1 MPLMLVSKLYAA
13 QYRLRQHLTGW
24 WWSIR
29 HARQPAHE
37 LDCAPRRVLFVLT
50 GLLGDSVMCTPV
62 IAAARQLWPESK
74 IVLLG
79 RLQNLELLAA
89 CPHIDEFIE
98 ATAIPFTLTKRKDIS
113 VLAAKLRASHFDLAI
128 ILLGDQF
135 AHLLAKVGIPIR
147 VGVKEHPLAPCLTH
161 HYSIG
166 SPRTWGPD
174 ERLGAL
180 RCLGYKVESV
190 KPRLW
195 VDQDARESVSR
206 KLRSLGVEAGER
218 YIVLHPFGSE
228 KRQWWPL
235 NRAALLAQTM
245 FHELGLKTLLI
256 GGPEVRGAIHQNLPA
271 CLLDSIGRLSV
282 KELLAVIERAEL
294 VVTTDSGPFHI
305 AGALE
310 KPVIGLFRGRR
321 PEHATAYP
329 TAKVAFGCNAEC
341 DARCDWDR
349 CRDIPCRQMQSI
361 TVQQVLKE
369 IQYEERP
376 TDGCL

>member
-1 MPLMLVSKLYAA
+1 MLVSKLYAV
-13 QYRLRQHLTGW
+13 QYELRQHLTGW
-24 WWSIR
+24 WWAIR
-29 HARQPAHE
+29 HGKQPACE
-37 LDCAPRRVLFVLT
+37 MDLAPNRVLFILT
-50 GLLGDSVMCTPV
+50 GLLGDSVMCTPA
-62 IAAARQLWPESK
+62 IAAARHLWPESK
-74 IVLLG
+74 ISLLG
-79 RLQNLELLAA
+79 KRHNLELLAA

-98 ATAIPFTLTKRKDIS
+98 TTAIPFTLTKRKDVS
-113 VLAAKLRASHFDLAI
+113 VLAAKLRALHFDLAI

-166 SPRTWGPD
+166 SPRTWGAE

-195 VDQDARESVSR
+195 VDRDARESASL
-206 KLRSLGVEAGER
+206 KLRSFGVEAGER
-218 YIVLHPFGSE
+218 YVVLHPFGSE

-235 NRAALLAQTM
+235 NRAALLAEAM

-256 GGPEVRGAIHQNLPA
+256 GGPEVRSAINQNLPA
-271 CLLDSIGRLSV
+271 CLLDSTGRLSV
-282 KELLAVIERAEL
+282 RELLAVIERAEL

-310 KPVIGLFRGRR
+310 RPAIGLFRGRR
-321 PEHATAYP
+321 PEHAAAYP
-329 TAKVAFGCNAEC
+329 TAKVVFGHNAEC
-341 DARCDWDR
+341 DTKCDWDR
-349 CRDIPCRQMQSI
+349 CRGVPCRQMQSI
-361 TVQQVLKE
+361 TVEEVLKV
-369 IQYEERP
+369 IRYE
-376 TDGCL
+376 GSSKNSFL